1 MGRPYLALIAAT
13 SILAA
18 CSGTTVVI
26 RDNPDT
32 EDDIKVERED
42 RKNEKKG
49 PSTAATLG
57 IPPGHLPPPGSC
69 RVWIPG
75 DPPGHQAPS
84 GSCSKLASQVPPSGW
99 LIYRPSKSKKEV
111 KVSVYDQHKP
121 GVIVVIRFYD
131 SKSGDLLREENPPT
145 DR

>member
-1 MGRPYLALIAAT
+1 MGRPLFALIAVT

-18 CSGTTVVI
+18 CSGTTVI
-26 RDNPDT
+26 LTGDP
-32 EDDIKVERED
+32 EPKED
-42 RKNEKKG
+42 RKNEKEG

-57 IPPGHLPPPGSC
+57 IPPGHLPPPGRC

-84 GSCSKLASQVPPSGW
+84 GSCSELASQVPPSGW

-111 KVSVYDQHKP
+111 KVSVYDQKKP

>member
-1 MGRPYLALIAAT
+1 MGRPLLALVAAT

-18 CSGTTVVI
+18 CSGTTVLV
-26 RDNPDT
+26 RNDPAPKEDT
-32 EDDIKVERED
+32 KED
-42 RKNEKKG
+42 RKTEKEG

-57 IPPGHLPPPGSC
+57 IPPGHLPPPGQC

-75 DPPGHQAPS
+75 DPPGHQAPA
-84 GSCSKLASQVPPSGW
+84 GSCSELASQVPLNGW
-99 LIYRPSKSKKEV
+99 LVYRPSKSKKEV
-111 KVSVYDQHKP
+111 KVSVYDEKKP

-131 SKSGDLLREENPPT
+131 SKSGDLLREEHAPT